1 MMTNPAL
8 DPNDEVLAPL
18 DRTLDSLV
26 TRGMA
31 AFAVG
36 LLALVVTVAETD
48 GLVHDVSHLALPAL
62 LAWAVVRRLRSHV
75 DADLEVEGAW
85 ARARA
90 ARRWE
95 TGLAAAITGSVPVM
109 WLVGGASV
117 VYRHANDVPSLA
129 IIIGVV
135 IPLGAFLWGAAA
147 YSFVMDARDRVALG
161 LRDSDR
167 RFRIYWQNIGRVA

>member
-1 MMTNPAL
+1 MTNPAL

-36 LLALVVTVAETD
+36 LLALVVTVAATD
-48 GLVHDVSHLALPAL
+48 GLVHEISHLALPAL
-62 LAWAVVRRLRSHV
+62 LAWAVVKRLRSHG

-85 ARARA
+85 TRAYA

-95 TGLAAAITGSVPVM
+95 TILAAAITGAVPVM

-117 VYRHANDVPSLA
+117 LLRHANDVASLA
-129 IIIGVV
+129 LIIGLV
-135 IPLGAFLWGAAA
+135 IPVGTFLWGAAA
-147 YSFVMDARDRVALG
+147 YSFVMSARARVALG

-167 RFRIYWQNIGRVA
+167 RFRTYWQNVGRVA

>member
-31 AFAVG
+31 AFVVG
-36 LLALVVTVAETD
+36 LLALVVTVASTD
-48 GLVHDVSHLALPAL
+48 GLVHDISHLALPAL
-62 LAWAVVRRLRSHV
+62 LVWAVVHRLRLHV
-75 DADLEVEGAW
+75 DTGVDVEGAW
-85 ARARA
+85 TRARE

-95 TGLAAAITGSVPVM
+95 TGLAAAITGAVPVM
-109 WLVGGASV
+109 WLVAGASV
-117 VYRHANDVPSLA
+117 LLRHANDVPSLA
-129 IIIGVV
+129 IIVGLI
-135 IPLGAFLWGAAA
+135 IPVGAFLWGAAS

-167 RFRIYWQNIGRVA
+167 RFRTYWQNVGRVA

>member
-1 MMTNPAL
+1 MKNPAL
-8 DPNDEVLAPL
+8 NPSDEVLAPL

-48 GLVHDVSHLALPAL
+48 GLVHDISHLALPGL
-62 LAWAVVRRLRSHV
+62 FVWSVVRRLRSRV
-75 DADLEVEGAW
+75 DADLEIERTW
-85 ARARA
+85 TRACQ

-95 TGLAAAITGSVPVM
+95 TGLAALITGAVPVM

-117 VYRHANDVPSLA
+117 LFRHANDVPSLA
-129 IIIGVV
+129 LIIAV
-135 IPLGAFLWGAAA
+135 IIPVGTFLWGAAA
-147 YSFVMDARDRVALG
+147 YSFVMEARDRVALG

-167 RFRIYWQNIGRVA
+167 RFRTYWQNVGRVA